1 MESCELQN
9 SKWAIALVAVL
20 LVSIFAVAAFGM
32 DKEYFLPVAEDMLSA
47 VLSMAVIFLNI
58 LGGTLIIFGSILVG
72 ARYILKKIK
81 TPCKPFGAAPR
92 VTFLT
97 LGLEIFIGAEIINT
111 ATTRTMDGFVL
122 LSLTIATRGLIGLIL
137 ILEKRWGSLEEEHS
151 NGTGD
156 KSKDKEETS

>member
-1 MESCELQN
+1 MENCELHK
-9 SKWAIALVAVL
+9 SKWAMALVVIL
-20 LVSIFAVAAFGM
+20 LVSIITIATFGM
-32 DKEYFLPVAEDMLSA
+32 DKEYFLPIAEDILSA

-58 LGGTLIIFGSILVG
+58 LGGTLILFGSILVG
-72 ARYILKKIK
+72 ARYVLRKIK
-81 TPCKPFGAAPR
+81 SPCKPFGAAPR

-137 ILEKRWGSLEEEHS
+137 ILEKRWGSLEEENS
-151 NGTGD
+151 NGSCN
-156 KSKDKEETS
+156 KLEDKEEN